1 MKNKSIIGAIVA
13 LLVASMV
20 VVGCNLNESQIK
32 VIAQNAGLGAVVT
45 WIAYDNPNAVTKQL
59 VSDALDVVKSN
70 LTSVESGKT
79 YTETLYLVIEQFARG
94 EQVPDQYEP
103 LVLAGGLATLNGI
116 DLLFATNPEW
126 KEKEV
131 LAIGI
136 VNSFILGS
144 KMGLSLDDTDER
156 IQQARKFSTMRRRVF
171 VE

>member
-13 LLVASMV
+13 LLVASML